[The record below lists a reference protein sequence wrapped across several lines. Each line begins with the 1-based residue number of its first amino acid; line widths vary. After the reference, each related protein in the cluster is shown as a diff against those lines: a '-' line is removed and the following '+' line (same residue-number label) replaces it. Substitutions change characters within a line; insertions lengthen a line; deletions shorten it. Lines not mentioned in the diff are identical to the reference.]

1 MKETKFGTG
10 LFSNE
15 ELGGDFDRNKKLE
28 FLNRLMELIQM
39 VTNEPPTAKANMVI
53 AGKECENTNLMLQ
66 QLYRAA
72 TSGVDTQ
79 KFVNKM
85 LGKAEPEPP
94 KKREASPPPAP
105 KEEPKKRKAS
115 PPAEKK
121 KSPSPMRQANKK
133 KRGED
138 DNEEGGYYAQQVK
151 AQVERENV
159 TKDETGKDEFPM
171 GKKGGITGMK

>member
-1 MKETKFGTG
+1 
-10 LFSNE
+10 
-15 ELGGDFDRNKKLE
+15 
-28 FLNRLMELIQM
+28 MELIQA
-39 VTNEPPTAKANMVI
+39 VIGEPPAAKANMVI

-66 QLYRAA
+66 QLYKAA
-72 TSGVDTQ
+72 TSGVDTE
-79 KFVNKM
+79 KHVNKV

-94 KKREASPPPAP
+94 KKREPSPPPPP

-115 PPAEKK
+115 PPPEKK
-121 KSPSPMRQANKK
+121 KSPSPMRQAKK

-159 TKDETGKDEFPM
+159 TKEDAGKDEFPM